1 MHQRIIFFDGYCHFC
16 NGTVTL
22 LLKLDKN
29 QKFKFAPLSGIT
41 SKTLNVGELVDKEDS
56 IVYFYDNKARIKSSA
71 IFHILR
77 QLLPIL
83 TPIIFTLELL
93 PAPLWDKFYDYFARY
108 RYRLFG
114 KMDTCRIPTEKER
127 EFFLD

>member
-1 MHQRIIFFDGYCHFC
+1 MQERIIFFDGYCHFC

-22 LLKLDKN
+22 LIKLDKHR
-29 QKFKFAPLSGIT
+29 KFKFAPLSGLT
-41 SKTLNVGELVDKEDS
+41 SESLKIRELVDKEDS
-56 IVYFYDNKARIKSSA
+56 IVYYYDSKARIKSSA
-71 IFHILR
+71 IFQILR

-93 PAPLWDKFYDYFARY
+93 PTPMWDTLYDFLARY
-108 RYRLFG
+108 RYRIFG
-114 KMDTCRIPTEKER
+114 KMDSCRIPTEKER